1 MEGAF
6 LYGGKNMYKEIE
18 KLLLLSKKGD
28 KKAKE
33 TLLLKLNPLI
43 ISSIRRY
50 YNKIDQY
57 DDLIQEG
64 YEIILKAIENYN
76 PNRGVKFLGY
86 VKAML
91 RYGYLEKHREKQIL
105 SLNEPLEEGEFIDL
119 LEGSEEDP
127 VDAVIKKEEKYL
139 LLESLNC
146 LTERQKQ
153 VVVDYYINRLSID
166 EIANK
171 LGISYRTVVN
181 TKTQGIKKLKN
192 RMVK

>member
-6 LYGGKNMYKEIE
+6 LYGGRNMYNEIE
-18 KLLLLSKKGD
+18 RLLLLSKRGNKE
-28 KKAKE
+28 AKE

-50 YNKIDQY
+50 YNRIDQY

-64 YEIILKAIENYN
+64 YETILQAIENYD

-91 RYGYLEKHREKQIL
+91 RYGYLEKHREKQFL
-105 SLNEPLEEGEFIDL
+105 SLNEPLDEGEFIDL
-119 LEGSEEDP
+119 LEGNEEEPTDII
-127 VDAVIKKEEKYL
+127 IKREEIKIL
-139 LLESLNC
+139 LKSLNC
-146 LTERQKQ
+146 LTERQRQ
-153 VVVDYYINRLSID
+153 VVVEYYINRLSID
-166 EIANK
+166 EIADK

-181 TKTQGIKKLKN
+181 TKTQGLNKLRKWI
-192 RMVK
+192 VK

>member
-119 LEGSEEDP
+119 LEGNEEDP

>member
-6 LYGGKNMYKEIE
+6 LFGGRNMYKEIE
-18 KLLLLSKKGD
+18 ELLLLSKKGD
-28 KKAKE
+28 EEAKE

-50 YNKIDQY
+50 YNRIDQY

-64 YEIILKAIENYN
+64 YETILLAIENYN
-76 PNRGVKFLGY
+76 PTRGVRFLGY
-86 VKAML
+86 TKAML
-91 RYGYLEKHREKQIL
+91 KYLYLEKHREKEFL
-105 SLNEPLEEGEFIDL
+105 SLNNTVDNGEFIDL
-119 LEGSEEDP
+119 LEGNEENPIDII
-127 VDAVIKKEEKYL
+127 IKNEETEIL
-139 LLESLNC
+139 FESLNC

-166 EIANK
+166 EIADR

-181 TKTQGIKKLKN
+181 TKTQGINKLKN
-192 RMVK
+192 RIVK

>member
-1 MEGAF
+1 
-6 LYGGKNMYKEIE
+6 MYKEIE
-18 KLLLLSKKGD
+18 GLLLLSKKGD

-50 YNKIDQY
+50 YNRIDQY

-64 YEIILKAIENYN
+64 YETILQAIENYD

-86 VKAML
+86 IKTML
-91 RYGYLEKHREKQIL
+91 KYRYLEKHREKQFL
-105 SLNEPLEEGEFIDL
+105 SLNEPLDEGEFIDF
-119 LEGSEEDP
+119 LEGDEEDP
-127 VDAVIKKEEKYL
+127 IDIVIKKEETNI

-146 LTERQKQ
+146 LTERQRQ
-153 VVVDYYINRLSID
+153 VMVDYYINRLSIG
-166 EIANK
+166 EIADK

-181 TKTQGIKKLKN
+181 TKTQGLNKLKKGI
-192 RMVK
+192 VK

>member
-1 MEGAF
+1 
-6 LYGGKNMYKEIE
+6 MYKEIE

>member
-50 YNKIDQY
+50 YNRIDQY

-119 LEGSEEDP
+119 LEGNEEDP